1 MTGVHMHMAVYF
13 RQNTPWHDPV
23 PRVRE
28 QSLNFTICP
37 VTTIKIRLYPRGC
50 EMGYGVVEWGRGI
63 EYKVVDTVGIQN
75 LSPCHDPVM

>member
-13 RQNTPWHDPV
+13 RQKTPCHDPV

-28 QSLNFTICP
+28 QSLNFTIFP

-50 EMGYGVVEWGRGI
+50 EMGMGWLNGVVG
-63 EYKVVDTVGIQN
+63 
-75 LSPCHDPVM
+75 